1 MPPSENV
8 LVSFLFG
15 GGLLLAAVLF
25 ARHTSKKGGGDL
37 LAAATHRPASRR
49 ATRRQAAIVGLL
61 WALGGLIPLGDL
73 WLTWHR
79 DPRWFAVYV
88 LVVLGLSLWL
98 LGLGVCE
105 ALAVLTWAS
114 HGDSPRSLVE
124 SSGSSEETPQRASE
138 AIPWRK

>member
-15 GGLLLAAVLF
+15 GGLVLAAVLF
-25 ARHTSKKGGGDL
+25 ARHTTTAGGIGRL
-37 LAAATHRPASRR
+37 PTAQPLHAFRR
-49 ATRRQAAIVGLL
+49 ATRRQSAIVGLL
-61 WALGGLIPLGDL
+61 LALGGLIPLGDL

-88 LVVLGLSLWL
+88 LVILGLSLWL

-105 ALAVLTWAS
+105 ALAVLAMAS
-114 HGDSPRSLVE
+114 HRDRSHPRKSPLGD
-124 SSGSSEETPQRASE
+124 
-138 AIPWRK
+138 

>member
-15 GGLLLAAVLF
+15 GGLVLAAVLF
-25 ARHTSKKGGGDL
+25 ARHTTRKRVAGR
-37 LAAATHRPASRR
+37 LAAAKHRPAYRR
-49 ATRRQAAIVGLL
+49 ATRRQAAIVVLL
-61 WALGGLIPLGDL
+61 LALGGLIPLGDL

-105 ALAVLTWAS
+105 ALAVLTLAS
-114 HGDSPRSLVE
+114 HGDSPSSPEE
-124 SSGSSEETPQRASE
+124 SSGSSEEIPQRASE
-138 AIPWRK
+138 AIPRRK